1 MKELSQ
7 SNWVEQMSNDDH
19 AVILDVRTDME
30 VEQGMIPNAQQ
41 IDIQN
46 AGRFMEKIKQLDPNN
61 NYYIYCRSGGRSAQ
75 ACMIMNSLGFPN
87 TYNLIGGIMEWQG
100 ETV

>member
-7 SNWVEQMSNDDH
+7 SQWVEQMSNDDD
-19 AVILDVRTDME
+19 AVILDVRTIME
-30 VEQGMIPNAQQ
+30 VEQGMIPNAQH

-46 AGRFMEKIKQLDPNN
+46 AGLFMEKVKRLSPEKS
-61 NYYIYCRSGGRSAQ
+61 YYIYCRSGGRSAQ
-75 ACMIMNSLGFPN
+75 ACMIMNSLGFPT
-87 TYNLIGGIMEWQG
+87 TYNLIGGILEWRG